1 MRLHAASCGHGPD
14 LVLLHGWGLHSGA
27 WTPLL
32 PELGQRFR
40 VTCIDLP
47 GHGRSPAQPEG
58 FGLESAA
65 AAIAAIAPPGAAWL
79 GWSLGGQ
86 LALAAALAGAAIRRL
101 VLVATTPRFVAAPDW
116 PCGMAAAT
124 LAGFA
129 ASLAEDH
136 RKALRDFLTLQLRGD
151 RHAAT
156 LLAELR
162 RTLAEHGD
170 PDPAALRSG
179 LEILG
184 CTDLRARLAAVRQPV
199 LVIAGE
205 RDRLTPAEAGRRL
218 AAGVRDGR
226 VLVLPGAA
234 HAPFL
239 THPAEF
245 VAAVGEFL
253 LDEESGA

>member
-1 MRLHAASCGHGPD
+1 MRLHAASCGHGPE

-27 WTPLL
+27 WTTLL

-47 GHGRSPAQPEG
+47 GHGRSPAAPKG
-58 FGLESAA
+58 FGLESVA
-65 AAIAAIAPPGAAWL
+65 AAIAATAPPGAAWL

-86 LALAAALAGAAIRRL
+86 LALAAALAGAAVRRL

-124 LAGFA
+124 LESFA

-136 RKALRDFLTLQLRGD
+136 RKTLRDFLTLQLRGD

-156 LLAELR
+156 LLARLR
-162 RTLAEHGD
+162 RTLAEQGD
-170 PDPAALRSG
+170 PDPAALRAG
-179 LEILG
+179 LEILRT
-184 CTDLRARLAAVRQPV
+184 TDLRERLAAVHQPV

-218 AAGVRDGR
+218 AAGVSDGR
-226 VLVLPGAA
+226 FLVLPGAA

-245 VAAVGEFL
+245 AAAVGGFL
-253 LDEESGA
+253 LDEERAA

>member
-1 MRLHAASCGHGPD
+1 VKLHAETAGHGPE
-14 LVLLHGWGLHSGA
+14 LVLLHGWGLHSGVWA
-27 WTPLL
+27 RLRPA
-32 PELGQRFR
+32 LGSGFR

-47 GHGRSPAQPEG
+47 GHGRSAAPPAG
-58 FGLESAA
+58 FGLASVAE
-65 AAIAAIAPPGAAWL
+65 AIATAAPPGAAWL

-86 LALAAALAGAAIRRL
+86 VALAAALAGAAIRRL
-101 VLVATTPRFVAAPDW
+101 VLVATTPRFVTAPDW
-116 PCGMAAAT
+116 PCGMDATT

-129 ASLAEDH
+129 ASLANDH
-136 RKALRDFLTLQLRGD
+136 RKTVRDFLTLQLRGD

-162 RTLAEHGD
+162 RTLDEHGD
-170 PDPAALRSG
+170 PEPGALRAGLDILSG
-179 LEILG
+179 
-184 CTDLRARLAAVRQPV
+184 TDLRDRLAAVRQPV

-218 AAGVRDGR
+218 AAGVADGR
-226 VLVLPGAA
+226 FLALPGAA

-245 VAAVGEFL
+245 AAAVEAFL
-253 LDEESGA
+253 LEEEVRG